1 MNQPGL
7 KADGVDET
15 LQSAAKVTG
24 GFATGHAIVIGVAN
38 YRNVP
43 GLPKAVLNDARDVAA
58 VLNSNAYCG
67 YEPCNV
73 HLLLDGDATLEGIRT
88 ALATVAKAS
97 GPDDTVVIFFSGHGA
112 RLGDPADPESALLP
126 VECDAQRLG
135 TTSLSEAEFSSAL
148 RGFAAKRLLVLIDA
162 CHSAGAGS
170 FKGRGAEELQSLG
183 YSEKS
188 LGRLAQG
195 VGRVLIASS
204 RASEVSWV
212 LSKARNSVF
221 TSHLLDALRGQART
235 SGDGL
240 IRVFE
245 IFNHVSEMVQREM
258 PGRQHPVFKASDL
271 EDNFPVALDCGGVKS
286 DATASVPPGKSDVWS
301 QLAEIM
307 PNLYPAGPMDQEIWA
322 RAGGEPSRLHLQE
335 TGRVA
340 WFKALRMLR
349 QGGGGAGIRKGNL
362 IETALE
368 DYPHHPALRAL
379 LGGETCL
386 F

>member
-1 MNQPGL
+1 MNRAGL
-7 KADGVDET
+7 EAEDVDEA
-15 LQSAAKVTG
+15 LQPAAKVTG
-24 GFATGHAIVIGVAN
+24 DFATGHAIVIGVAN
-38 YRNVP
+38 YRNVS
-43 GLPKAVLNDARDVAA
+43 GLPEAVLNDARDVAA
-58 VLNSNAYCG
+58 VLRSNAYCG
-67 YEPCNV
+67 YEPRNV
-73 HLLLDGDATLEGIRT
+73 HVLLDGDATLERIRA
-88 ALATVAKAS
+88 ALATVAKTS
-97 GPDDTVVIFFSGHGA
+97 RREDTVVIFFSGHGA
-112 RLGDPADPESALLP
+112 LLGDPVDPESALLP
-126 VECDAQRLG
+126 VECDGRTLDS
-135 TTSLSEAEFSSAL
+135 TSLSEAEFSSAL

-170 FKGRGAEELQSLG
+170 FKGRGAELQSFG

-204 RASEVSWV
+204 RASEKSWV
-212 LSKARNSVF
+212 LPKARNSVF
-221 TSHLLDALRGQART
+221 TSHLLDALRGQGRT

-245 IFNHVSEMVQREM
+245 VFNHVSEMVQREM

-271 EDNFPVALDCGGVKS
+271 EDNFAVALDRGGVKS
-286 DATASVPPGKSDVWS
+286 DATASVPPGESDIWG
-301 QLAEIM
+301 QLVAIM
-307 PNLYPAGPMDQEIWA
+307 PDLYPAGPMDQEIWA
-322 RAGGEPSRLHLQE
+322 RAGGEQSRLHLQE

-349 QGGGGAGIRKGNL
+349 QGGGGAGIRKGSL

>member
-1 MNQPGL
+1 MNRAELEAG
-7 KADGVDET
+7 GVDEA
-15 LQSAAKVTG
+15 LERAAEVTG
-24 GFATGHAIVIGVAN
+24 DFATGHAIVIGVAN

-43 GLPKAVLNDARDVAA
+43 GLPEAVLNDARDVAA
-58 VLNSNAYCG
+58 VLRSNAYCG
-67 YEPCNV
+67 YEPRDV
-73 HLLLDGDATLEGIRT
+73 HVLLDSDATLERIRA
-88 ALATVAKAS
+88 ALATVAKTS
-97 GPDDTVVIFFSGHGA
+97 RPEDTVVIFFSGHGA
-112 RLGDPADPESALLP
+112 LLGDPVDPESALLP
-126 VECDAQRLG
+126 VECDGRTLDS
-135 TTSLSEAEFSSAL
+135 TSLSEAEFSSAL

-170 FKGRGAEELQSLG
+170 FKGGGAEELRSLG

-212 LSKARNSVF
+212 LPKARNSVF

-245 IFNHVSEMVQREM
+245 VFNHVSEMVQREM

-271 EDNFPVALDCGGVKS
+271 EDNFPVALDRGGVKS
-286 DATASVPPGKSDVWS
+286 DATASDAVGESDVWS
-301 QLAEIM
+301 QMAEMM
-307 PNLYPAGPMDQEIWA
+307 PGLYPAGPMDQEVWA
-322 RAGGEPSRLHLQE
+322 RAGGDPSRLHLQE

-349 QGGGGAGIRKGNL
+349 QGGGGAGIRKGSL

-368 DYPHHPALRAL
+368 DYPHHPVLRAL
-379 LGGETCL
+379 LRAL
-386 F
+386 L